1 MSKYLIKILSI
12 CAFVILIPLIIVGSA
27 LCVTEAMAC
36 TLKVLDGG
44 VEGGYGTSSNVT
56 IFIDNEKQDTNEISV
71 KKNTEVTVT
80 YEGTG
85 YDFVGWYNGNYEEID
100 REKDQAVNTS
110 VSYTFFVRG
119 NTTLTAVRDVKE
131 YTITYAGVMDD
142 GSDVV
147 IEEGEQG
154 KTYKYGEALKTLEPV
169 AGATF
174 DGWYVVNSTDVSS
187 YKTATFANSGEYTLN
202 PAWSNQMVI
211 SYQDKDT
218 GYVIA
223 QDRVTEQSLRNYQL
237 VDSEDSRVVD
247 YLTNKKPGYDFV
259 SWVDINGDDVKAN
272 EIPFTVNTEYVM
284 YISLSERS
292 YNITVQRSEIDETTA
307 NVTYKVSSGFSS
319 YNTEREGYNFVGVN
333 YNDTL
338 YTYNSETNDYV
349 NNGISL
355 GTVLVNENALN
366 VNVVAVWECVY
377 PDFALYINGV
387 SNYEIEGIGQG
398 NWEVFGKNG
407 DEYTIISDIQ
417 KAVMFEDK
425 VGENYYNTDSDVLD
439 LAFGG
444 FEGIY
449 RQTGIGT
456 GEYKEVTL
464 KTPLETVEIRINDIA
479 KPIPLGMATGGTITF
494 NDIFNA
500 IQSEIDSGDLT
511 LDISTI
517 SKISLTFNFVLA

>member
-56 IFIDNEKQDTNEISV
+56 IFIDNVKQDTNEISV

-131 YTITYAGVMDD
+131 YTITYAGIMDD

-154 KTYKYGEALKTLEPV
+154 KTYKYGENLKTLEPV
-169 AGATF
+169 QDGTF
-174 DGWYVVNSTDVSS
+174 DGWYILNSSDPKS
-187 YKTATFANSGEYTLN
+187 YTKAIFENSGDYTLT
-202 PAWSNQMVI
+202 PAWSNLMVI
-211 SYQDKDT
+211 SYVDKDT
-218 GYVIA
+218 GYEIA
-223 QDRVTEQSLRNYQL
+223 QDLVTEESLKNYQL
-237 VDSEDSRVVD
+237 VDSEDSRVVN
-247 YLTNKKPGYDFV
+247 YLTNKKPGYEFE
-259 SWVDINGDDVKAN
+259 SWVDVNGNIIQAN
-272 EIPFTVNTEYVM
+272 DILFTVNEKFTI
-284 YISLSERS
+284 YISVSEKS

-407 DEYTIISDIQ
+407 NEYTIISDIQ